1 MSTKKYHSLNY
12 DHTEINLLLSKIEKY
27 KVLTEEEY
35 QHLFVTIGL
44 SKIDQ
49 ALETI
54 KENKESY
61 ELLLKKHEYDKN
73 YLTGC
78 IDAINKALEDQQ
90 KIDSNIEE
98 LIADLEARVEN
109 YYDFV
114 VNLEDGL
121 VVLDEEFKKAL
132 RAELDEV
139 INLLNEQEI
148 KTTELTE
155 TKADTNHKHNTKDIE
170 NFEGELY
177 NFEVHL
183 NERYLLD
190 KINSHIQHPCPKHV
204 FSIKQEDIDAWN
216 HKATLDHIKGL
227 KNEITKIKD
236 SYMTTEEILLCINDL
251 KERLSNY
258 VLLEQYLMDLEQRAL
273 VDHSHDLQEING
285 LLRYLDLK
293 VDKEKN
299 KTLIDYR
306 TLSQLKSLL
315 AQQELLRAGKQEH
328 GHGNIADLDSIQKED
343 IERWNDK
350 LDSAEAK
357 KLIKQEIEN
366 SSLSDLINKDF
377 YTKDEIDLFIQCS
390 EEGSIDKA
398 ELEKRLGGL
407 SFKPIT
413 QEEFNALP
421 EDEKEING
429 LVYIITNAPSYEQDK
444 STFVTGEQLADRV
457 NDVLKDLTVITQAK
471 LLEILDERLDGL
483 KFEQISAS
491 KYKELVDNDNLA
503 VGVLYVIT
511 DAPDIDMNSYLTIEE
526 FEKRISDPMPSA
538 NRPEDP
544 KEGQCY
550 FDTTLKQPIWFDG
563 EGWVDAMGNRI
574 V

>member
-12 DHTEINLLLSKIEKY
+12 DHAEINLLLSKIEKY

-98 LIADLEARVEN
+98 LITDLEARVEN

-114 VNLEDGL
+114 INLEDGL

-155 TKADTNHKHNTKDIE
+155 TKANIDHKHSTKDIE

-183 NERYLLD
+183 KERYLLD

-236 SYMTTEEILLCINDL
+236 NYTTTEEVLICINDL
-251 KERLSNY
+251 KESLSKY
-258 VLLEQYLMDLEQRAL
+258 VLLDDYLMELERRAL
-273 VDHSHDLQEING
+273 IEHTHSINEIDG
-285 LLRYLDLK
+285 LLRYLDMK

-306 TLSQLKSLL
+306 TLSQIKSLL
-315 AQQELLRAGKQEH
+315 AQQHLLQAGKQEH
-328 GHGNIADLDSIQKED
+328 EHGNYEDLNSIQKED
-343 IERWNDK
+343 IDRWNDK
-350 LDSAEAK
+350 LDSVEAK

-377 YTKDEIDLFIQCS
+377 YTKDEIDLFIKCS
-390 EEGSIDKA
+390 EDASIDKV
-398 ELEKRLGGL
+398 ELEERLGGL

-413 QEEFNALP
+413 QEEFNALS
-421 EDEKEING
+421 EEEKEIDG
-429 LVYIITNAPSYEQDK
+429 LVYIITDAPSYEQDK

-471 LLEILDERLDGL
+471 LLEVLDERLDGL
-483 KFEQISAS
+483 KFEQITAS
-491 KYKELVDNDNLA
+491 KYKELIDNDNLA

-526 FEKRISDPMPSA
+526 FEKRISDPMPSV

-550 FDTTLKQPIWFDG
+550 FDTTLKQPIWFNG
-563 EGWVDAMGNRI
+563 ENWVDAMGNRI

>member
-98 LIADLEARVEN
+98 LITDLEARVEN

-155 TKADTNHKHNTKDIE
+155 TKADTNHKHSTKDIE

-183 NERYLLD
+183 KERYLLD

-236 SYMTTEEILLCINDL
+236 NYTTTEEILLCINDL
-251 KERLSNY
+251 KERLNNY

-328 GHGNIADLDSIQKED
+328 DHGNIADLDSIQKED
-343 IERWNDK
+343 IDRWNDK
-350 LDSAEAK
+350 LDSTEAK

-377 YTKDEIDLFIQCS
+377 YTKDEIDLFIKCS
-390 EEGSIDKA
+390 EDGSIDKA
-398 ELEKRLGGL
+398 ELEERLGGL

-421 EDEKEING
+421 EDEKEIDG

-457 NDVLKDLTVITQAK
+457 NDVLKDLTVITQERLFK
-471 LLEILDERLDGL
+471 VLDERLDGL

-563 EGWVDAMGNRI
+563 EGWVDAMGNKI

>member
-121 VVLDEEFKKAL
+121 VVLDEEFKKTL

-236 SYMTTEEILLCINDL
+236 SYMTTEEVLLCISDL
-251 KERLSNY
+251 KERLSKY
-258 VLLEQYLMDLEQRAL
+258 VLLDDYLMELERRAL
-273 VDHSHDLQEING
+273 VGHTHSISEIDG
-285 LLRYLDLK
+285 LLRYLDMK

-306 TLSQLKSLL
+306 TLSQLKTLL

-328 GHGNIADLDSIQKED
+328 SHGNIADLDSIQKED
-343 IERWNDK
+343 IDRWNDK
-350 LDSAEAK
+350 LDSIEAK

-377 YTKDEIDLFIQCS
+377 YTKDEIDLFIKCS
-390 EEGSIDKA
+390 EDASIDKV
-398 ELEKRLGGL
+398 ELEERLGGL

-413 QEEFNALP
+413 QKEFNALP
-421 EDEKEING
+421 EDEKEIDG
-429 LVYIITNAPSYEQDK
+429 LVYIITDAPSYEQDK

-457 NDVLKDLTVITQAK
+457 NDVLKDLTVITQTK
-471 LLEILDERLDGL
+471 LLEVLDERLDGL

-491 KYKELVDNDNLA
+491 KYKELVDNNNLA
-503 VGVLYVIT
+503 AGVLYVIT
-511 DAPDIDMNSYLTIEE
+511 DAPDIDMDSYLTIEE

-538 NRPEDP
+538 NRPENP

-563 EGWVDAMGNRI
+563 ENWVDAMGNRI

>member
-1 MSTKKYHSLNY
+1 MAERYKSLNY
-12 DHTEINLLLSKIEKY
+12 SHDEVNRLLKIIDEY
-27 KVLTEEEY
+27 KVLTEDEY
-35 QHLFVTIGL
+35 NHLFVSIGL
-44 SKIDQ
+44 SKIDK

-236 SYMTTEEILLCINDL
+236 NYTTTEEVLLCISDL

-258 VLLEQYLMDLEQRAL
+258 VLLEQYLIDLEQRAL
-273 VDHSHDLQEING
+273 IGHTHSVNEIDG
-285 LLRYLDLK
+285 LLRYLDMK

-299 KTLIDYR
+299 KTLIDYK
-306 TLSQLKSLL
+306 TLSQIKSLL
-315 AQQELLRAGKQEH
+315 AQQHLLQAGKQEH
-328 GHGNIADLDSIQKED
+328 EHGNYEDLNSIQKED
-343 IERWNDK
+343 IDRWNEK
-350 LDSAEAK
+350 LDSIEAK

-377 YTKDEIDLFIQCS
+377 YTKDEIDLFLQCS
-390 EEGSIDKA
+390 EEGSLSI
-398 ELEKRLGGL
+398 EGLEKRLDGL
-407 SFKPIT
+407 SFKQIT
-413 QEEFNALP
+413 QEDFDALSE
-421 EDEKEING
+421 EDQNIEG
-429 LVYIITNAPSYEQDK
+429 LMYIITDAPSYEQDR

-471 LLEILDERLDGL
+471 LLETLDERLDGL

-491 KYKELVDNDNLA
+491 KYKELVDNNNLA
-503 VGVLYVIT
+503 AGVLYVIT

-538 NRPEDP
+538 NRPENP

-563 EGWVDAMGNRI
+563 ENWVDAMGNRI

>member
-12 DHTEINLLLSKIEKY
+12 DHAEINLLLSKIEKY

-273 VDHSHDLQEING
+273 VNHSHDLQEING

-328 GHGNIADLDSIQKED
+328 DHGNIADLDSIQKED
-343 IERWNDK
+343 IDRWNDK
-350 LDSAEAK
+350 LDSIEAK

-377 YTKDEIDLFIQCS
+377 YTKVEIDAFLQCS
-390 EEGSIDKA
+390 AEGTIPRE
-398 ELEKRLGGL
+398 ELEERLGGL
-407 SFKPIT
+407 SFKPIK

-421 EDEKEING
+421 EEEKEIDG
-429 LVYIITNAPSYEQDK
+429 LVYIITDAPSYEQDE
-444 STFVTGEQLADRV
+444 STFVTGEQLTDRV

-491 KYKELVDNDNLA
+491 KYKELIDNDNLA

-511 DAPDIDMNSYLTIEE
+511 DAPDIDMDSYLTIEE

-538 NRPEDP
+538 NRPENP

>member
-98 LIADLEARVEN
+98 LITDLEARVEN

-114 VNLEDGL
+114 INLEDGL

-132 RAELDEV
+132 RAELDVV

-148 KTTELTE
+148 KTTELTG
-155 TKADTNHKHNTKDIE
+155 TKANIDHKHSTKDIE

-227 KNEITKIKD
+227 KNEITKI
-236 SYMTTEEILLCINDL
+236 N
-251 KERLSNY
+251 N
-258 VLLEQYLMDLEQRAL
+258 
-273 VDHSHDLQEING
+273 
-285 LLRYLDLK
+285 
-293 VDKEKN
+293 
-299 KTLIDYR
+299 
-306 TLSQLKSLL
+306 
-315 AQQELLRAGKQEH
+315 
-328 GHGNIADLDSIQKED
+328 
-343 IERWNDK
+343 
-350 LDSAEAK
+350 
-357 KLIKQEIEN
+357 
-366 SSLSDLINKDF
+366 
-377 YTKDEIDLFIQCS
+377 
-390 EEGSIDKA
+390 
-398 ELEKRLGGL
+398 
-407 SFKPIT
+407 
-413 QEEFNALP
+413 
-421 EDEKEING
+421 
-429 LVYIITNAPSYEQDK
+429 
-444 STFVTGEQLADRV
+444 
-457 NDVLKDLTVITQAK
+457 
-471 LLEILDERLDGL
+471 
-483 KFEQISAS
+483 
-491 KYKELVDNDNLA
+491 
-503 VGVLYVIT
+503 
-511 DAPDIDMNSYLTIEE
+511 
-526 FEKRISDPMPSA
+526 
-538 NRPEDP
+538 
-544 KEGQCY
+544 
-550 FDTTLKQPIWFDG
+550 
-563 EGWVDAMGNRI
+563 
-574 V
+574 

>member
-170 NFEGELY
+170 NFEG
-177 NFEVHL
+177 
-183 NERYLLD
+183 
-190 KINSHIQHPCPKHV
+190 
-204 FSIKQEDIDAWN
+204 
-216 HKATLDHIKGL
+216 
-227 KNEITKIKD
+227 
-236 SYMTTEEILLCINDL
+236 
-251 KERLSNY
+251 
-258 VLLEQYLMDLEQRAL
+258 
-273 VDHSHDLQEING
+273 
-285 LLRYLDLK
+285 
-293 VDKEKN
+293 
-299 KTLIDYR
+299 
-306 TLSQLKSLL
+306 
-315 AQQELLRAGKQEH
+315 
-328 GHGNIADLDSIQKED
+328 D
-343 IERWNDK
+343 IEPIRITTYGVIIQRTKECITVAQNY
-350 LDSAEAK
+350 STYPR
-357 KLIKQEIEN
+357 QV
-366 SSLSDLINKDF
+366 SSLMTIPKGCI
-377 YTKDEIDLFIQCS
+377 KKIVE
-390 EEGSIDKA
+390 
-398 ELEKRLGGL
+398 
-407 SFKPIT
+407 
-413 QEEFNALP
+413 
-421 EDEKEING
+421 
-429 LVYIITNAPSYEQDK
+429 
-444 STFVTGEQLADRV
+444 
-457 NDVLKDLTVITQAK
+457 LKDK
-471 LLEILDERLDGL
+471 
-483 KFEQISAS
+483 
-491 KYKELVDNDNLA
+491 
-503 VGVLYVIT
+503 
-511 DAPDIDMNSYLTIEE
+511 
-526 FEKRISDPMPSA
+526 
-538 NRPEDP
+538 
-544 KEGQCY
+544 
-550 FDTTLKQPIWFDG
+550 
-563 EGWVDAMGNRI
+563 
-574 V
+574 